1 MKLIAQADVVL
12 ALGTRLGP
20 FGTLP
25 QHGLDYWPK
34 NAKIIQVDAD
44 PRMLGLVK
52 QISVGICGD
61 AKAAAQGA
69 ASPARPTASSRA
81 PRTREHGCKTIK
93 AREGRVG
100 SRARRLDAREGPV
113 VARGREGLA
122 ATCIRARCCASW
134 RRRCRRT
141 PWCRPTSATSARSST
156 ATCASSGRARCSP
169 R

>member
-34 NAKIIQVDAD
+34 QAKIIQIDAD

-52 QISVGICGD
+52 PISVGIHGD
-61 AKAAAQGA
+61 ARAAAA
-69 ASPARPTASSRA
+69 ALHRA
-81 PRTREHGCKTIK
+81 PEGPHARRQRRT
-93 AREGRVG
+93 ARERAARIAAEKASLGD
-100 SRARRLDAREGPV
+100 RARRLDARARPLLG
-113 VARGREGLA
+113 RGRARLE
-122 ATCIRARCCASW
+122 ATCIRGECCGSS

-141 PWCRPTSATSARSST
+141 PWCRPTSATSARWPIP
-156 ATCASSGRARCSP
+156 TCASRRRARCSP
-169 R
+169 P